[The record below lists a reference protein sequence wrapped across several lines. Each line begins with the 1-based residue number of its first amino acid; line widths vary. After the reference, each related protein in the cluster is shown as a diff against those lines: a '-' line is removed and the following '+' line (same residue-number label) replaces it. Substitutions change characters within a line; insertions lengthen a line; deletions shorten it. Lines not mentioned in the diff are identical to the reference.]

1 MKKHIGI
8 IGFYGIL
15 LLTSACASQSPTAS
29 TQTGIASSKTKS
41 GEASRNEHHV
51 FQQDL
56 SSFRPKFKDQDDASQ
71 VVNSA
76 KASKIVFDNRDVPLY
91 INKRL
96 DPILDT
102 IASQNKNIKF
112 ANGFRIQ
119 IYVGNDRKSADDAKV
134 YTYQTYPE
142 IFPYLTFQQPV
153 YKVKVG
159 DFLNRMDAER
169 YFSSIKETYPSAL
182 ILPDKVEIKKGMFV
196 K

>member
-8 IGFYGIL
+8 IGFYGIM
-15 LLTSACASQSPTAS
+15 LLTSACASQSPSSSAQMIT
-29 TQTGIASSKTKS
+29 ASSKTKTGES
-41 GEASRNEHHV
+41 GRAEHHV

-56 SSFRPKFKDQDDASQ
+56 SSFRPKFKDQDESNQ
-71 VVNSA
+71 LVNAA
-76 KASKIVFDNRDVPLY
+76 KASKIVFDNRDVPMY

-159 DFLNRMDAER
+159 DFLNRMDTV
-169 YFSSIKETYPSAL
+169 S
-182 ILPDKVEIKKGMFV
+182 
-196 K
+196 

>member
-41 GEASRNEHHV
+41 GEASREHHV

-142 IFPYLTFQQPV
+142 IF
-153 YKVKVG
+153 
-159 DFLNRMDAER
+159 R
-169 YFSSIKETYPSAL
+169 I
-182 ILPDKVEIKKGMFV
+182 
-196 K
+196 